1 MKAETEK
8 IIEMVEK
15 GMIAKEIKKELG
27 IKPKA
32 PLRGMYYKAWVEAGK
47 IKDILTE
54 KEVKKVA
61 PKCILPNSIHVKFIF
76 RSRCWGGHDES
87 KAIGIAWFL

>member
-8 IIEMVEK
+8 IIKMVEK
-15 GMIAKEIKKELG
+15 GMIAKEIEKELG

-32 PLRGMYYKAWVEAGK
+32 PLRGMYYQALVEAGK

-61 PKCILPNSIHVKFIF
+61 PKRKVLTISKRRTILL
-76 RSRCWGGHDES
+76 S
-87 KAIGIAWFL
+87 KSVAYRQAWLQKRGCV